1 MPFIPLDPVGLPGLA
16 AFAIGILGGLIALLL
31 ARRRGRNGPTSADSE
46 RRNASIV
53 WIVVQG
59 LGIGLAGFG
68 PIHVALDPLS
78 LKALIEAGVVAALM
92 LAAVWLF
99 DSASRAMGRNWALVA
114 RTRSDG
120 QLVETGPFALIR
132 NPIYVSL
139 ACLMVAMAIAY
150 GHTANLLVAVPIFAV
165 GTWMRVRHEEV
176 VLRAAFG
183 PAFDRYAAR
192 VKRFVPGV
200 L

>member
-1 MPFIPLDPVGLPGLA
+1 MNFVPLDPVGLPGLA
-16 AFAIGILGGLIALLL
+16 AFALGLLAGLVVLLL
-31 ARRRGRNGPTSADSE
+31 ARARGRKAPASPDSA

-59 LGIGLAGFG
+59 LGIGSVGIGRINL
-68 PIHVALDPLS
+68 ALDPLS
-78 LKALIEAGVVAALM
+78 TKALVEAAAVFALM
-92 LAAVWLF
+92 LVAVWLF

-114 RTRSDG
+114 RTRGDG
-120 QLVETGPFALIR
+120 HLVETGPFARIR

-139 ACLMVAMAIAY
+139 ALLMVAMAIAY
-150 GHTANLLVAVPIFAV
+150 GHTTSLIVGAPLFAL

-183 PAFDRYAAR
+183 PAFDAYAAR